1 MEKEKAMSQAEN
13 EANGTTFNPDGLDN
27 EEETTTFL
35 PDEEVAELDMNEILA
50 ICQSAMRG
58 NIYDLLKLNKF
69 NATVE
74 EREQFQ
80 RKVLDEID
88 RRMNFIRDIY
98 REYMD
103 AILNGGFRRF

>member
-1 MEKEKAMSQAEN
+1 MEKEQTKLQAEN
-13 EANGTTFNPDGLDN
+13 EANGTTFNPDN
-27 EEETTTFL
+27 EEETTTLL

-69 NATVE
+69 NGILE
-74 EREQFQ
+74 ERERFQ
-80 RKVLDEID
+80 RKVLDEVA
-88 RRMNFIRDIY
+88 RRMNFVRGVY
-98 REYMD
+98 REHMD